1 MRRHVKF
8 LLFVCTCVT
17 LLVGANRV
25 QAQSYPASGNRIEE
39 SNFGGAVVAASGD
52 VPLDSEFVSRLR
64 STSIAG
70 DNPPFAIVAD
80 LAMLSGEVY
89 RNDHETVSYFV
100 RGLGFERFATIT
112 NDQENLMVHVM
123 DAPGVTLVVF
133 RGTDD
138 KLDWLTNLDL
148 RTKTCSRGIFHR
160 GFVDAFD
167 AVRADTQTFISKQS
181 GQRLWIT
188 GHSLGGAMAVLCAFD
203 QKLNREVSADVIT
216 FGQPRV
222 TDAKGCRN
230 IDTALKDHYVRVAR
244 PTDVVSRIPPA
255 IPFMTAY
262 GHAGLHIRLGS
273 EGLAIG
279 PSARATLRQASFQSD
294 EFGKARMV
302 ESVTEIHGS
311 VFDDPPITLEELQA
325 LPGQPVEYDPN
336 IREGQVVSF
345 GPGTVAWTA
354 FNYAIKKA
362 IAWIVE
368 QHSMDEYLRLVRSYR
383 G

>member
-1 MRRHVKF
+1 MKS
-8 LLFVCTCVT
+8 LLFACTFFI

-25 QAQSYPASGNRIEE
+25 QAQSYSASGNRIEE
-39 SNFGGAVVAASGD
+39 SSFGGAVVAASGD

-138 KLDWLTNLDL
+138 RLDWLTNLDL
-148 RTKTCSRGIFHR
+148 RAKTCSQGVFHR
-160 GFVDAFD
+160 GFIDAFD
-167 AVRADTQTFISKQS
+167 AIRADTQTFISKQS

-203 QKLNREVSADVIT
+203 QKLSREVSADVIT

-255 IPFMTAY
+255 IPFMTDY
-262 GHAGLHIRLGS
+262 GHAGLHIRLGNK
-273 EGLAIG
+273 GLAIG
-279 PSARATLRQASFQSD
+279 PSARATMRQASFQSD
-294 EFGKARMV
+294 EFGKACIV
-302 ESVTEIHGS
+302 ESVIEIHGS
-311 VFDDPPITLEELQA
+311 VFDEPPITLEELQA
-325 LPGQPVEYDPN
+325 LPGQPIEYDPN
-336 IREGQVVSF
+336 IREGQVVRF
-345 GPGTVAWTA
+345 GPGTVAQVA
-354 FNYAIKKA
+354 FKYAIKKA

-368 QHSMDEYLRLVRSYR
+368 QHSMDDYLRLVRSYR